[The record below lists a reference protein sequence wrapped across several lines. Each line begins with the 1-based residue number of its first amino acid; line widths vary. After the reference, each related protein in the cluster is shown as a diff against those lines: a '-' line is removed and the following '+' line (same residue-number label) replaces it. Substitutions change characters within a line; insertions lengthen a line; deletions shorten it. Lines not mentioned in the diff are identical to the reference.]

1 MVSSSNGPI
10 KILHLTYDMRIG
22 GTEMVIKNI
31 IYGLHSSECSMSIY
45 CIEAPLGP
53 WGEALKQSGV
63 SIETT
68 SRLAG
73 FDRNLIMQV
82 RNHIKQH
89 QIDIIHCHQYT
100 PWVYGTLAA
109 AGTRTKVIFTEHG
122 RFYPDS
128 SSWKRRI
135 VNPILLKL
143 TDSVTTISKATKHA
157 LEEFEYIP
165 ESSTKVI
172 YNGINPLH
180 VDNKSVES
188 LKQGLVDNT
197 DTKVIGTIARLDPIK
212 NQTMMLH
219 AFSRVLNH
227 HSNTK
232 LLIVGDG
239 EERARLEST
248 VKELKISTNVIF
260 TGYITDPSEYLAIM
274 DIFLLSSLSEGTSM
288 TLLEA
293 MSLSKP
299 CVVTD
304 AGGNAE
310 IIEHGVNGL
319 VTPNND
325 IEAFAKAIS
334 SFLSTDL
341 SAMKKAAK
349 ERFEQLFTADKM
361 ADSYQAIYKQVLSQ
375 K

>member
-1 MVSSSNGPI
+1 MPSLISN
-10 KILHLTYDMRIG
+10 KIAHLTYDMRIG
-22 GTEMVIKNI
+22 GTESVIKNLI
-31 IYGLHSSECSMSIY
+31 EISSEQSWHHEIICLQ
-45 CIEAPLGP
+45 ALLGP
-53 WGEALKQSGV
+53 FGV
-63 SIETT
+63 ELANKGIEIK
-68 SRLAG
+68 SLNWING
-73 FDRNLIMQV
+73 FDTSLIKSL
-82 RNHIKQH
+82 RRLLNINS
-89 QIDIIHCHQYT
+89 IDCLHCHQYT

-109 AGTRTKVIFTEHG
+109 AGTQTKVIFTEHG

-143 TDSVTTISKATKHA
+143 TDSVTTISKATRQA
-157 LEEFEYIP
+157 LDEFEYIP

-188 LKQGLVDNT
+188 LKQGLVDNN

-219 AFSRVLNH
+219 AFTRVLNH
-227 HSNTK
+227 HPNTK

-248 VKELKISTNVIF
+248 VTELKISTNVIF
-260 TGYITDPSEYLAIM
+260 TGYITDPSEYLAVM

-325 IEAFAKAIS
+325 AEAFAKAIS
-334 SFLSTDL
+334 SLLSTDL